1 MTNQQ
6 TQTSQ
11 NHSFFNL
18 HTSGIGYLN
27 NIRVVSPKK
36 GKPFMACRIAAL
48 VGDSNEPEYRYFDCN
63 VVGEATEK
71 LVKRCSEAVKAKRK
85 VLIAFRLGDLWV
97 DSYIVSKDT
106 KNYKKGDTAF
116 SLKGRLIRISSITID
131 GELKWKETQV
141 NE

>member
-11 NHSFFNL
+11 NYFNL

-27 NIRVVSPKK
+27 DIRIVQPKK

-48 VGDSNEPEYRYFDCN
+48 VGSSDEPEYRYFDCN

-71 LVKRCSEAVKAKRK
+71 LVRKCEEAVKAKRK

-97 DSYIVSKDT
+97 DSYTVSKDT
-106 KNYKKGDTAF
+106 KYHKKGDTAF
-116 SLKGRLIRISSITID
+116 SLKGRLIRISSIIID

-141 NE
+141 DE